1 MIESAD
7 KKKSF
12 FRRFLDWVERVGN
25 KLPHPFTLF
34 IILTGATMVL
44 SAVVASL
51 GVEVIHPGTQE
62 PVVVKSLISKNGI
75 LWIISSFLSNFIGFT
90 PLGLV
95 LVMTFGIGLAEEVGF
110 VFTSLRKLILGVPK
124 SLITATVIFAGI
136 MGNIASDAA
145 FVVIPP
151 LAAIIFLAV
160 KRHPLAGLAAGFA
173 GVGAGFTANLIVA
186 GTDALLAG
194 ITNEAAK
201 SIGIEGAV
209 TPVSNWYFLIASTFV
224 LTFVGAWITDKVV
237 EPRLGTYKGDT
248 VKELEELTPLENKGL
263 RNAGIAALLYIGII
277 LAGLVPKTGMLRH
290 PENHTIVPSPFLSGI
305 IPILM
310 MFFFIVALAYGITV
324 GTIKSEKDIPKM
336 LSKVMKGMSGYVVLV
351 FAASQFIA
359 FFNWSNMGT
368 VLAVNGAEFLNH
380 IGFTGIPLMVGF
392 IFITT
397 VVNLFIGSGS
407 AKWALLAPIFVP
419 MLSLMGYSPAL
430 IQLAYRIG
438 DSATN
443 PMSPL
448 FPYFPVILAFAQEY
462 DEEAGVG
469 TLLSLMIP
477 YSLIFLGIWIV
488 QLIIWMSF
496 NLPLGPDAVVHLIK

>member
-1 MIESAD
+1 MVENCV
-7 KKKSF
+7 KKKGA
-12 FRRFLDWVERVGN
+12 FRKFLDWVERVGN

-34 IILTGATMVL
+34 VILAVTIMIV
-44 SAVVASL
+44 SAIVA
-51 GVEVIHPGTQE
+51 GVGVKVIHPGTQE
-62 PVVVKSLISKNGI
+62 EVAVKSLLSKDGI
-75 LWIISSFLSNFIGFT
+75 LWIIGSFLDNFIGFK

-124 SLITATVIFAGI
+124 SLVTATVIFAGI
-136 MGNIASDAA
+136 IGNLASDAA

-151 LAAIIFLAV
+151 LAALIFLAV
-160 KRHPLAGLAAGFA
+160 KRHPLAGIAAGFA
-173 GVGAGFTANLIVA
+173 GVGAGFTANLLVA

-201 SIGIEGAV
+201 SVVSGAV
-209 TPVSNWYFLIASTFV
+209 VSPVSNWYFLIASTFV
-224 LTFVGAWITDKVV
+224 LTFVGSWITDKIV
-237 EPRLGTYKGDT
+237 EPRLGEYKGG
-248 VKELEELTPLENKGL
+248 VEKELEELTPIENKGL
-263 RNAGIAALLYIGII
+263 RNAGIAAIIYIGILLI
-277 LAGLVPKTGMLRH
+277 GIVPQSGMLRN
-290 PENHTIVPSPFLSGI
+290 PETHTIIPSPFLSGI

-310 MFFFIVALAYGITV
+310 MFFIVIGLSYGITV
-324 GTIKSEKDIPKM
+324 GSIKNEKDIPKM
-336 LSKVMKGMSGYVVLV
+336 LGKVIKGMSGYIVLV

-368 VLAVNGAEFLNH
+368 VIAVKGAAFLEKV
-380 IGFTGIPLMVGF
+380 GFTGIPLIVGF
-392 IFITT
+392 IIVTT
-397 VVNLFIGSGS
+397 IVNLFIGSGS

-419 MLSLMGYSPAL
+419 MLSLVGFSPAF

-448 FPYFPVILAFAQEY
+448 FPYFPVVLAFVQEY
-462 DEEAGVG
+462 DEKAGVG

-477 YSLIFLGIWIV
+477 YSFAFIGIWVV
-488 QLIIWMSF
+488 QMIIWMSF
-496 NLPLGPDAVVHLIK
+496 NLPLGPDALVYLMK

>member
-1 MIESAD
+1 
-7 KKKSF
+7 
-12 FRRFLDWVERVGN
+12 
-25 KLPHPFTLF
+25 
-34 IILTGATMVL
+34 
-44 SAVVASL
+44 
-51 GVEVIHPGTQE
+51 
-62 PVVVKSLISKNGI
+62 
-75 LWIISSFLSNFIGFT
+75 
-90 PLGLV
+90 
-95 LVMTFGIGLAEEVGF
+95 MTFGIGLAEEVGF
-110 VFTSLRKLILGVPK
+110 VFTSLRKLVMGVPK
-124 SLITATVIFAGI
+124 TLITATVIFAGI
-136 MGNIASDAA
+136 MGNLASDAA

-173 GVGAGFTANLIVA
+173 GVGAGFTANLMVA

-201 SIGIEGAV
+201 SIGIQSTV

-224 LTFVGAWITDKVV
+224 LTFVGAWITDKIV
-237 EPRLGTYKGDT
+237 EPRLGKYTGNT
-248 VKELEELTPLENKGL
+248 EKELEALTPLENKGL
-263 RNAGIAALLYIGII
+263 RNAGIAALIYVGII
-277 LAGLVPKTGMLRH
+277 LVGLVPKTGILRH
-290 PENHTIVPSPFLSGI
+290 AEKHTIIPSPFLSGI

-310 MFFFIVALAYGITV
+310 MLFFIVALAYGITV
-324 GTIKSEKDIPKM
+324 KTIKSEKDIPRM
-336 LSKVMKGMSGYVVLV
+336 LGNVMKGMSGYVVLV

-368 VLAVNGAEFLNH
+368 VLAVNGSGFLKSV
-380 IGFTGIPLMVGF
+380 GFTGIPLVIAF

-397 VVNLFIGSGS
+397 LVNLFIGSGS

-419 MLSLMGYSPAL
+419 MLSLMNFSPAF

-462 DEEAGVG
+462 DENAGVG

-477 YSLIFLGIWIV
+477 YSLIFLAIWIV
-488 QLIIWMSF
+488 QLVIWMVF
-496 NLPLGPDAVVHLIK
+496 NLPIGPDAVVYLLK

>member
-1 MIESAD
+1 MIQISN
-7 KKKSF
+7 KPKSV

-25 KLPHPFTLF
+25 KLPHPFTMF
-34 IILTGATMVL
+34 IMLAVITMVL
-44 SAVVASL
+44 SAIFSFFNIK
-51 GVEVIHPGTQE
+51 VIHPGTQE
-62 PVVVKSLISKNGI
+62 AVVVRSLFAKEGI
-75 LWIISSFLSNFIGFT
+75 LWIIDSFLKNFIGFT

-110 VFTSLRKLILGVPK
+110 VFTSLRKLVMGVPK
-124 SLITATVIFAGI
+124 TLITATVIFAGI
-136 MGNIASDAA
+136 MGNLASDAA

-173 GVGAGFTANLIVA
+173 GVGAGFTANLMVA

-201 SIGIEGAV
+201 SIGIQSAV
-209 TPVSNWYFLIASTFV
+209 TPVSNWYFLIASTFI
-224 LTFVGAWITDKVV
+224 LTFVGAWITDKIV
-237 EPRLGTYKGDT
+237 EPRLGKYMGNTE
-248 VKELEELTPLENKGL
+248 KELEALTPLENKGL
-263 RNAGIAALLYIGII
+263 RNAGIAALIYVGII
-277 LAGLVPKTGMLRH
+277 LVGLVPKTGILRH
-290 PENHTIVPSPFLSGI
+290 AEKHTIIPSPFLSGI

-310 MFFFIVALAYGITV
+310 MLFFVVALAYGITV
-324 GTIKSEKDIPKM
+324 KAIKSEKDIPRM
-336 LSKVMKGMSGYVVLV
+336 LGNVMKGMSGYVVLV

-368 VLAVNGAEFLNH
+368 VLAVNGSSFLKSV
-380 IGFTGIPLMVGF
+380 GFTGIPLMIGF

-397 VVNLFIGSGS
+397 LVNLFIGSGS

-419 MLSLMGYSPAL
+419 MLSLMNFSPAF

-462 DEEAGVG
+462 DENAGVG

-477 YSLIFLGIWIV
+477 YSLIFLAIWIV
-488 QLIIWMSF
+488 QLVIWMVF
-496 NLPLGPDAVVHLIK
+496 NLPIGPDAVVYLLK